1 MGTKKEKKE
10 VAAKPVVETKPKAAP
25 KRVVNK
31 PAAKAPAKPAT
42 KPVAKPATKPVAK
55 PLAKPATKTVR
66 KVPPKSAPVAKPEH
80 EHIQVRAYHIAL
92 ERRASGH
99 EADPIADWLEAE
111 RQIRS

>member
-25 KRVVNK
+25 KRVVTK
-31 PAAKAPAKPAT
+31 PAAKAP
-42 KPVAKPATKPVAK
+42 AKPATKPVAK

-66 KVPPKSAPVAKPEH
+66 KVRPKSAPVAKPEH